1 MKNRLLISK
10 NYFKF
15 EKKYI
20 MDLQIRKL
28 NLIHQLTFLRD
39 ESIISKIEKLFTQTK
54 KESYESNL
62 KPMSLEE
69 FYVMIKQA
77 KDDAKA
83 GRVISQEELEK
94 RSKNW

>member
-1 MKNRLLISK
+1 
-10 NYFKF
+10 
-15 EKKYI
+15 

-39 ESIISKIEKLFTQTK
+39 ESIISKIEKLFTKTK

-69 FYVMIKQA
+69 FYVIIKQA
-77 KDDAKA
+77 KDDAEA